1 MTNGTFHSYNLD
13 ILSRLMAVLGYAP
26 AADRPAVRLRGIRNP
41 DGSWRWVWPEGL
53 REPLF
58 LAFYSATT
66 PQARVF
72 ALAVQLIFALRLQK
86 LFFRLLPGGYDPMPG
101 GSGLTDG
108 VDFALFTGT
117 PGPYRKAVCCF
128 RTAAGATR
136 FVKLPLTPAAASK
149 VQAEAQALQALAQR
163 PGALR
168 VPEVVAASADF
179 LVQTDVRTPGSR
191 RTATFGPLHHRFLGR
206 LQGPAATR
214 LLITTSYWHTIARQI
229 QALDGLA
236 STRIPRGLR
245 HKLVRLHYAIVTVQ
259 PVAMAYAHG
268 DFTPWNCWLTS
279 NGVAAYDLEFA
290 LPEAPL
296 LHDLIHFHVQQG
308 LLVERIPAARIGG
321 RVRGAARRYFPD
333 MDAEEVKLNFRL
345 YLLHQIS
352 TFALVYDAQQQ
363 WHAQVQWLLRGWND
377 LLTLELAELMPH
389 RKLAFFDLLD
399 YLGPTTEAV
408 FLKPRTTAAYE
419 LAPDSDLDI
428 LVNRTLTQRAI
439 SFLRQH
445 RLLRAATV
453 RRAGHMRS
461 IDCLFQDGTFLS
473 VDLVRR
479 LVRKEF
485 RILDS
490 HDVVRAA
497 VETPTGLLVPTV
509 RHDFEYTW
517 LFYWLNASAVP
528 AAQLRYFEQQ
538 SPVVQADLLTL
549 LTEKYGLRFSSL
561 AEAAAYSPALGVQVR
576 QYTERRPE
584 NWLLRRTL
592 RRLWYWMGTLGAW
605 WKPGGLLIT
614 FSGVDGAGKSTV
626 IEHVK
631 TQLEKQWRKR
641 VVVVRHRPSVLPI
654 LSAWKYGKAEA
665 EARTVQHLPRQGTNG
680 SRLSSVGRFA
690 YYYLDY
696 LVGQV
701 VIWLKH
707 TSRGH
712 IVLYDRYYFDFIHDG
727 RRSNIDLP
735 IGFTQA
741 LYALVAKPRLN
752 FFLYAAPEVIRRR
765 KQELPSD
772 TIHELTGRYLQLF
785 RHFGTRYQRS
795 RYVPIENHDLQ
806 VTLNVIGNH
815 LNEVIR

>member
-1 MTNGTFHSYNLD
+1 
-13 ILSRLMAVLGYAP
+13 
-26 AADRPAVRLRGIRNP
+26 
-41 DGSWRWVWPEGL
+41 
-53 REPLF
+53 
-58 LAFYSATT
+58 
-66 PQARVF
+66 
-72 ALAVQLIFALRLQK
+72 
-86 LFFRLLPGGYDPMPG
+86 
-101 GSGLTDG
+101 
-108 VDFALFTGT
+108 
-117 PGPYRKAVCCF
+117 
-128 RTAAGATR
+128 
-136 FVKLPLTPAAASK
+136 
-149 VQAEAQALQALAQR
+149 
-163 PGALR
+163 
-168 VPEVVAASADF
+168 
-179 LVQTDVRTPGSR
+179 
-191 RTATFGPLHHRFLGR
+191 
-206 LQGPAATR
+206 
-214 LLITTSYWHTIARQI
+214 
-229 QALDGLA
+229 
-236 STRIPRGLR
+236 
-245 HKLVRLHYAIVTVQ
+245 
-259 PVAMAYAHG
+259 MAYAHG
-268 DFTPWNCWLTS
+268 DFTPWNCWLTAD
-279 NGVAAYDLEFA
+279 GVAAYDLEFA
-290 LPEAPL
+290 LAEAPL
-296 LHDLIHFHVQQG
+296 LHDLIHFQVQQD
-308 LLVERIPAARIGG
+308 LLVERISATRISD
-321 RVRGAARRYFPD
+321 RIRSVARRFFPE
-333 MDAEEVKLNFRL
+333 MSTEAVQLNYRL

-352 TFALVYDAQQQ
+352 TFALVYDAQQP
-363 WHAQVQWLLRGWND
+363 WHTQVQWLLRGWND
-377 LLTLELAELMPH
+377 LLTLELAGLVPH

-419 LAPDSDLDI
+419 LMADSDLDI
-428 LVNRTLTQRAI
+428 LVNRVLTRQAI
-439 SFLRQH
+439 GFLRQH
-445 RLLRAATV
+445 PLLRAATV

-461 IDCLFQDGTFLS
+461 LDCLLQDGTFLS

-485 RILDS
+485 RILDG

-509 RHDFEYTW
+509 PHDFEYTW
-517 LFYWLNASAVP
+517 LFYWLNGSAVP
-528 AAQLRYFEQQ
+528 APQLRYFEQQ
-538 SPVVQADLLTL
+538 PAAVQAGLLAL
-549 LTEKYGLRFSSL
+549 LSEKYGLRFTAL
-561 AEAAAYSPALGVQVR
+561 AEAAGYSPQIGSQVR
-576 QYTERRPE
+576 QYTARRPE
-584 NWLLRRTL
+584 NWPLRRTL
-592 RRLWYWMGTLGAW
+592 RRLVYWLRTLGAW

-680 SRLSSVGRFA
+680 SRLSSVGRFV

-701 VIWLKH
+701 VIWLTH

-735 IGFTQA
+735 TGLTQA

-772 TIHELTGRYLQLF
+772 TIRELTGRYLQLF
-785 RHFGTRYQRS
+785 RHFGTRYRRS

-806 VTLNVIGNH
+806 ATLNVIGNH
-815 LNEVIR
+815 LHEVMR